1 MDGTGFDSKIIQYLE
16 HALDLASRRQQLI
29 ASNVANADT
38 PGYRTK
44 DLDFA
49 ANLKQA
55 QEAGATIPLAASEP
69 GHLSVG
75 GTSAFMNEPK
85 VIEPEGLP
93 SRNDHNNVNG
103 DREMSKLAENSLE
116 YMLASQLIVHEFG
129 LIRTAIREGR

>member
-1 MDGTGFDSKIIQYLE
+1 MDGSGFDSKIVNFLE

-29 ASNVANADT
+29 SSNIANAGT

-55 QEAGATIPLAASEP
+55 IEDRGTLPLASTHGNHIALEP
-69 GHLSVG
+69 LTSFLSD
-75 GTSAFMNEPK
+75 PK
-85 VIEPEGLP
+85 VIEPEGLS
-93 SRNDHNNVNG
+93 SRNDQNNVST
-103 DREMSKLAENSLE
+103 DREMAKLAENSLE
-116 YMLASQLIVHEFG
+116 YMLASQLIVREFG